1 MTFVELRPMRG
12 GCSPPPQALSFSL
25 FPFLPLQLRVLDVAA
40 SYLTKY
46 DKTLERLQKAKKML
60 DKQITRCEWIQR
72 NEKPFTYDS
81 IGIMDFSGL
90 SGAVSLLSLV
100 PPENLNEAMR
110 RLNPKTRKKLKE
122 KCFKP
127 LDIDTSLFERLM
139 DEYTE
144 EYALADLRLVALQNR
159 ADSAFV
165 WSDGQ
170 DFDEDVPEE
179 DLILPDE
186 DMETE

>member
-1 MTFVELRPMRG
+1 
-12 GCSPPPQALSFSL
+12 
-25 FPFLPLQLRVLDVAA
+25 
-40 SYLTKY
+40 
-46 DKTLERLQKAKKML
+46 ML

-144 EYALADLRLVALQNR
+144 EYALDDLRLVALQNR